1 MSVARVYAKAL
12 YQAAVE
18 QKEPVAKLEPALD
31 VILQAIDGSRELK
44 AALYSPIT
52 SSQEKTAIVEAL
64 GKVAG
69 LSALMTRYLA
79 LLARKV
85 RLSALPEIREA
96 FAEVRL
102 SAQGG
107 MMGELTSAEELS
119 AANINELSAAFSK
132 KTGKRVEF
140 KSFSGSGTL
149 AGMKVTVGGVT
160 YDGSLQSPVQS
171 ASLTD

>member
-119 AANINELSAAFSK
+119 AADINEAFCCL
-132 KTGKRVEF
+132 F
-140 KSFSGSGTL
+140 KEDGQKGRIQKFQWIRHFGRNEGY
-149 AGMKVTVGGVT
+149 GRGVT